1 MNAKEKFISMD
12 KIKGKTLIGIT
23 GGIGSGKSEVCAQL
37 QNQGFK
43 VFFADLMAKELYAKD
58 KKLAG
63 ALVKRFGKDILN
75 FKGKINLAKLKEAI
89 FRSKKN
95 YTDCNKIVHPVV
107 IDYISKQI
115 KKCKEKI
122 ILIESAILFES
133 NFDKYL
139 DFVVM
144 VYSNKKTRIKR
155 VMLRDGAKRKDIE
168 KVMKYQMD
176 ERKKMERAD
185 IIIMNNKNMEGFSE
199 QIDYVGKL
207 LSSLEKK

>member
-1 MNAKEKFISMD
+1 MN

-37 QNQGFK
+37 QNKGFT
-43 VFFADLMAKELYAKD
+43 VFFADLLAKELYTKD
-58 KKLAG
+58 KKLSA

-75 FKGKINLAKLKEAI
+75 FKGKINLLKLKEAM
-89 FRSKKN
+89 FKSKKN
-95 YTDCNKIVHPVV
+95 YNDCNNIVHPVV
-107 IDYISKQI
+107 INYLAKQI
-115 KKCKEKI
+115 RKTKEKM

-144 VYSNKKTRIKR
+144 VYSNKKTRMKR
-155 VMLRDGAKRKDIE
+155 IMMRDGAKRKEIE
-168 KVMKYQMD
+168 TVMKYQMD
-176 ERKKMERAD
+176 ERKKIDRSD

-207 LSSLEKK
+207 LSLLEKN

>member
-1 MNAKEKFISMD
+1 MN

-43 VFFADLMAKELYAKD
+43 VFFADLIAKELYTMD
-58 KKLAG
+58 KKLSA

-75 FKGKINLAKLKEAI
+75 FKGKINLAKLREAM
-89 FRSKKN
+89 FKSKKN
-95 YTDCNKIVHPVV
+95 YHDCNSIVHPVV
-107 IDYISKQI
+107 INYLEKEI
-115 KKCKEKI
+115 KKCKENI
-122 ILIESAILFES
+122 IVIESAILFES
-133 NFDKYL
+133 NFNKYL

-144 VYSNKKTRIKR
+144 IYSNKKTRIKR

-176 ERKKMERAD
+176 ERKKIGMSD
-185 IIIMNNKNMEGFSE
+185 IIVMNNKTMNGFSE

-207 LSSLEKK
+207 ISLLEKE